1 MSCHSLTLNISE
13 MTKDMPQLKHAL
25 LKGVISNDLQV
36 TAKYSMTRSTVNV
49 NVNVTAF
56 MYHAG
61 LITQL

>member
-1 MSCHSLTLNISE
+1 MCSLGMGELSIVVDE
-13 MTKDMPQLKHAL
+13 RKMRVVEL
-25 LKGVISNDLQV
+25 
-36 TAKYSMTRSTVNV
+36 NV

>member
-1 MSCHSLTLNISE
+1 MMMIV
-13 MTKDMPQLKHAL
+13 MTASVFVRFLSSSAQRRNQT
-25 LKGVISNDLQV
+25 V
-36 TAKYSMTRSTVNV
+36 MTNVNV

>member
-1 MSCHSLTLNISE
+1 VYP
-13 MTKDMPQLKHAL
+13 DVDGAL
-25 LKGVISNDLQV
+25 LLPLLL
-36 TAKYSMTRSTVNV
+36 AVNV

>member
-1 MSCHSLTLNISE
+1 
-13 MTKDMPQLKHAL
+13 MTERDFATGNVSVRP
-25 LKGVISNDLQV
+25 S
-36 TAKYSMTRSTVNV
+36 VNV

>member
-1 MSCHSLTLNISE
+1 MLTNCLAAYAHLTMTVSE
-13 MTKDMPQLKHAL
+13 IERD
-25 LKGVISNDLQV
+25 
-36 TAKYSMTRSTVNV
+36 V